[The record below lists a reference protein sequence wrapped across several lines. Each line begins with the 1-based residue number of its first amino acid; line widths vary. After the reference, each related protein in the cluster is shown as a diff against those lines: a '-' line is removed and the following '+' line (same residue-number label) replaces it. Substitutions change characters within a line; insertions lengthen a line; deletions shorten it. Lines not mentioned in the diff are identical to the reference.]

1 MPLSE
6 LHACVFTTSM
16 VLQLQNIN
24 THIIAKT
31 LPEASRPLYMFT
43 STSFLAYL
51 QALTI
56 RLLTG
61 RGRAMPFFQRYFV
74 FGINDLNV
82 AIFSAFAVLIFSLLG
97 RSVETGQS
105 MYLKAVGAGEQ

>member
-6 LHACVFTTSM
+6 LNACVFATS
-16 VLQLQNIN
+16 VVFQLQTVNS
-24 THIIAKT
+24 HLVAKA
-31 LPEASRPLYMFT
+31 LPEESRPLYMFT
-43 STSFLAYL
+43 STLFLAYL

-74 FGINDLNV
+74 FGINDMNV
-82 AIFSAFAVLIFSLLG
+82 AFFSAFAVLFFSLLG

-105 MYLKAVGAGEQ
+105 MYLKAAGAGAQ